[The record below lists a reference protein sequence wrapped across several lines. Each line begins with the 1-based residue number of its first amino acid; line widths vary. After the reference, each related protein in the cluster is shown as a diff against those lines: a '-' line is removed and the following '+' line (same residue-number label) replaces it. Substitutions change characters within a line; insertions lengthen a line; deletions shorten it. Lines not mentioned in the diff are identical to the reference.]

1 MVILQ
6 GMKVAA
12 IGVAIGTGLALVS
25 TRVVSSYL
33 YDVSRTDPL
42 TFVGITLTLIG
53 VAFLACYLPA
63 RRATKVDPL
72 EALRYE

>member
-1 MVILQ
+1 V
-6 GMKVAA
+6 
-12 IGVAIGTGLALVS
+12 IGVAIGAGLALVS

-33 YDVSRTDPL
+33 YDVSATDPL
-42 TFVGITLTLIG
+42 TFAGIALILMG
-53 VAFLACYLPA
+53 VALLACYLPA